1 MQNQNEEYKNK
12 INELNQII
20 AEKDKNDKLQKDKI
34 KELENEIKKLESYF
48 LQPGEK
54 LLTIRFIST
63 DQIIDHTLYAKDS
76 ELFSVLEGKLYSKY
90 PKYAEQENF
99 FLGHGQKIN
108 RFQSLKDNGIK
119 NNEILTLKR
128 FDEI

>member
-63 DQIIDHTLYAKDS
+63 DQIIDQTLYAKDS
-76 ELFSVLEGKLYSKY
+76 ELFSV
-90 PKYAEQENF
+90 
-99 FLGHGQKIN
+99 
-108 RFQSLKDNGIK
+108 
-119 NNEILTLKR
+119 
-128 FDEI
+128 

>member
-63 DQIIDHTLYAKDS
+63 DQIIDQTLYAKDS
-76 ELFSVLEGKLYSKY
+76 ELFSVLEGQLYNKY
-90 PKYAEQENF
+90 PKYREQENF

>member
-63 DQIIDHTLYAKDS
+63 DQIIDQTLYAKDS
-76 ELFSVLEGKLYSKY
+76 ELFSVLESRLYSKFPNY
-90 PKYAEQENF
+90 SKQDNF

-119 NNEILTLKR
+119 NNEILTLKK